1 MGGKIT
7 LSGRRRSAGATLLSP
22 RGMRIEISTP
32 ALLFPAVSLLMLA
45 YTNRFFG
52 LAAIIRNLHRT
63 HTEKPNPVYLLE
75 IKSMRS
81 RMRLIRDMQSFGMVA
96 LILCMICMLLIFGGH
111 DAAGKLAFGASL
123 VCMLL
128 SLVWALI
135 EIRLSGRALDL
146 HLQDLEQEETSKET
160 GAGSDGGQPPF

>member
-1 MGGKIT
+1 
-7 LSGRRRSAGATLLSP
+7 
-22 RGMRIEISTP
+22 MRIEISTP

-52 LAAIIRNLHRT
+52 LAAIIRNLHRS

-75 IKSMRS
+75 IESMRK
-81 RMRLIRDMQSFGMVA
+81 RMHLIRDMQSFGIVA
-96 LILCMICMLLIFGGH
+96 LILCTVCMFLIFRGYER
-111 DAAGKLAFGASL
+111 AGEMVFGASIL
-123 VCMLL
+123 CMFL

-146 HLQDLEQEETSKET
+146 HLQDLEMEETSR
-160 GAGSDGGQPPF
+160 GAL

>member
-1 MGGKIT
+1 
-7 LSGRRRSAGATLLSP
+7 
-22 RGMRIEISTP
+22 MRIEISTP

-52 LAAIIRNLHRT
+52 LAAIIRNLHRS

-96 LILCMICMLLIFGGH
+96 LILCMICMLLIFRGY
-111 DAAGKLAFGASL
+111 DRAGKAAFGASL
-123 VCMLL
+123 VCMLF

-146 HLQDLEQEETSKET
+146 HLQDLELEETSKGPRGKE
-160 GAGSDGGQPPF
+160 DEDQPLF

>member
-1 MGGKIT
+1 MH
-7 LSGRRRSAGATLLSP
+7 
-22 RGMRIEISTP
+22 IEISTP

-75 IKSMRS
+75 IESMRR
-81 RMRLIRDMQSFGMVA
+81 RMQLIRDMQSFGILA
-96 LILCMICMLLIFGGH
+96 LILCTVCMFLLFRGYYRAGEAVFGG
-111 DAAGKLAFGASL
+111 SI

-135 EIRLSGRALDL
+135 EVRLSGRALDL
-146 HLQDLEQEETSKET
+146 HLKDLEKEEKDKS
-160 GAGSDGGQPPF
+160 